1 VVKVGDKAPDVQ
13 LIDSDRKQTK
23 ISDYQGKLTVLAFF
37 PGAFTGVCTKEMCM
51 FRDGLSRLNDLGAS
65 IVGISVDLPFSQK
78 AFKDKY
84 SIPFPLLSDYS
95 REAVDAYDVALHD
108 FVGLRGYTAAK
119 RSIFILDEDGIVRF
133 KWVSDDPKVEPDYE
147 RVYSEVQKLKK

>member
-1 VVKVGDKAPDVQ
+1 VVKVGDKAPDVR
-13 LIDSDRKQTK
+13 LIDSERKK
-23 ISDYQGKLTVLAFF
+23 MSLSDYRGKLTVLAFF

-65 IVGISVDLPFSQK
+65 IVGVSVDLPYSQQ
-78 AFKDKY
+78 AFREKH

-95 REAVDAYDVALHD
+95 RDAVNAYDVALHN
-108 FVGLRGYTAAK
+108 FEGLRGYTAAK

-133 KWVSDDPKVEPDYE
+133 KWVSDNPDVEPDYE